1 MTLILKFDLTFAV
14 TDKKNKS
21 SKGKRNTKQISFLC
35 TFLSKEGL
43 IMILYHNSALCYFGR
58 NTTSIAFNSNWYNLD
73 SMLLCSVIWKPLY
86 AWCLLTDIS
95 LYWLRISKSIFFL
108 LVTVFFRLLVTS
120 IIVFSYEKKIIIN
133 LFSNKM

>member
-95 LYWLRISKSIFFL
+95 LLTGSVFL
-108 LVTVFFRLLVTS
+108 SQFSSCFLVFFRLLVTS

-133 LFSNKM
+133 LFLNKM